1 MIRACNLQQA
11 ELREIGAFAQKLRIN
26 RKPVAAFNLP
36 AQPFQ
41 FSGGIDVVDGGMI
54 QCAALLFPEARSL
67 PKRRLMY
74 HRSSDFRPGA
84 IFAINDLVPM
94 EFESQGSLAKT
105 DGRENGDK
113 AVSEKTMF
121 PKSASLRR
129 FEKRILMVL
138 ADFS

>member
-1 MIRACNLQQA
+1 
-11 ELREIGAFAQKLRIN
+11 
-26 RKPVAAFNLP
+26 
-36 AQPFQ
+36 
-41 FSGGIDVVDGGMI
+41 
-54 QCAALLFPEARSL
+54 
-67 PKRRLMY
+67 MY
-74 HRSSDFRPGA
+74 HRSPDSRPGA

-94 EFESQGSLAKT
+94 EFEAQGSLAKT

-129 FEKRILMVL
+129 FEKRILMVP